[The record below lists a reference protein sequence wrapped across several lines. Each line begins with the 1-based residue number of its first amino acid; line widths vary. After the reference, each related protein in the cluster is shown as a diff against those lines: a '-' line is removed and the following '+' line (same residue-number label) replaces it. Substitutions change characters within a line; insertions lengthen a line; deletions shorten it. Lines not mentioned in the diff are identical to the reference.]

1 MSGGFVR
8 AQGTREHQVVIF
20 TFAGKFSRAETEAWN
35 AAVLDLKRR
44 FAERITGVT
53 LTGEKSPR
61 FTRRQAR
68 RQARRP
74 ARRRARRR

>member
-8 AQGTREHQVVIF
+8 AQNTREHQVVIF

-35 AAVLDLKRR
+35 AAILELKRR

-53 LTGEKSPR
+53 LRGERSPQ
-61 FTRRQAR
+61 FAR
-68 RQARRP
+68 RQT
-74 ARRRARRR
+74 RRRARRR